1 MPPRLPD
8 RYRLNIRLGSDGDI
22 EEWLAKDDSLDRPV
36 LIRYL
41 APESSASRHDGFLAA
56 VQAAAGLTE
65 IHLQR
70 VFAAAGTSASAY
82 SVSEWDGGVTIEDR
96 IRAGEALP
104 VAEFLPNA
112 SGLCLA
118 LARFHDTGGIHGAI
132 DTTAVHYSAAHPVK
146 LGAFGR
152 KRRWSDQADD
162 TKALAEVLRA
172 AITGTHDPSV
182 MPSTV
187 ITGLHPDVDAALQ
200 EAIDGTLDAS
210 SLAYA
215 LASTIYVPPDEPEA
229 LKPWKSLA
237 LFAAIVVL
245 IAGLAAIG
253 LAADFDPDSPFLY
266 PVAGDAPTRSVPSP
280 PVVISEPDQSDA
292 LAATASVY
300 DPLGDGTE
308 SDASVENAT
317 DNARSSAWST
327 EAYSRPIRDIKD
339 GVGLVIDVDGT
350 PGAVFVSG
358 TAGTTFL
365 IGWSVSIPDDPSQWE
380 HIGRGT
386 LQEAPVRMQLPVRGG
401 GFWRLW
407 LTDLPEQAD
416 GSYRSEISDVAFT
429 S

>member
-41 APESSASRHDGFLAA
+41 APESSSSRHAGFLSA

-96 IRAGEALP
+96 IHAGEALP

-118 LARFHDTGGIHGAI
+118 LARFHATGGVHGAI

-152 KRRWSDQADD
+152 QARWSDQAND

-187 ITGLHPDVDAALQ
+187 ITGLHPDVDAAL
-200 EAIDGTLDAS
+200 EGGIAGTLDAS
-210 SLAYA
+210 ALAYA
-215 LASTIYVPPDEPEA
+215 LASTIYVPADEPEP
-229 LKPWKSLA
+229 LRPWKSLA

-266 PVAGDAPTRSVPSP
+266 PVAGETPTPTIASA
-280 PVVISEPDQSDA
+280 PVVTVPEESDD
-292 LAATASVY
+292 LSATASVY

-308 SDASVENAT
+308 SDASVANAT
-317 DNARSSAWST
+317 DGARSSTWST
-327 EAYSRPIRDIKD
+327 EAYSMPIRDIKD
-339 GVGLVIDVDGT
+339 GVGLVIGVEGT

-365 IGWSVSIPDDPSQWE
+365 IGWSATVADGPAQWE
-380 HIGRGT
+380 HVGRGT

-401 GFWRLW
+401 GFWLLW
-407 LTDLPEQAD
+407 LTDLPEQPD
-416 GSYRSEISDVAFT
+416 GSYRSEISEVAFT

>member
-8 RYRLNIRLGSDGDI
+8 RYRLNIRLGSDGDL

-41 APESSASRHDGFLAA
+41 APESSPTRHGEFLSS

-70 VFAAAGTSASAY
+70 VFAAAGTAASAY

-104 VAEFLPNA
+104 VGEFLPNA

-118 LARFHDTGGIHGAI
+118 LARFHATGGVHGAV

-152 KRRWSDQADD
+152 EPRWTDPAED

-187 ITGLHPDVDAALQ
+187 ITGLHPDVDAAL
-200 EAIDGTLDAS
+200 EEGIEGTLDAS

-215 LASTIYVPPDEPEA
+215 LASTIYVAADEPEP
-229 LKPWKSLA
+229 LRPWKSLA

-253 LAADFDPDSPFLY
+253 LAADFDPDSPFLF
-266 PVAGDAPTRSVPSP
+266 PVAGETPTPTITSP
-280 PVVISEPDQSDA
+280 PVVAAPEESDN
-292 LAATASVY
+292 LSATGFVY

-308 SDASVENAT
+308 SDESVDNAT
-317 DNARSSAWST
+317 DPSRSTSWST

-339 GVGLVIDVDGT
+339 GVGLVIKVDGT
-350 PGAVFVSG
+350 PGAVFVTG

-365 IGWSVSIPDDPSQWE
+365 IGWADTVPEDPAQWE

-386 LQEAPVRMQLPVRGG
+386 LQEAAVSVQLPVRGG

-407 LTDLPEQAD
+407 LTDLPEQPD
-416 GSYRSEISDVAFT
+416 GSYRSEISDIAFT

>member
-8 RYRLNIRLGSDGDI
+8 RYRLNIRLGSDDDI
-22 EEWLAKDDSLDRPV
+22 EEWLAKDDALDRPV

-41 APESSASRHDGFLAA
+41 APESSPSRHDEFLSS

-70 VFAAAGTSASAY
+70 VFAAAKTSASAY

-96 IRAGEALP
+96 IQAGEALP
-104 VAEFLPNA
+104 VGEFLPNA

-118 LARFHDTGGIHGAI
+118 LARFHASDGVHGSI

-152 KRRWSDQADD
+152 NPRWSDQADD

-172 AITGTHDPSV
+172 AITGTHDQSI

-187 ITGLHPDVDAALQ
+187 ITGLHPDVDVALQ
-200 EAIDGTLDAS
+200 EGIAGTLDAS

-215 LASTIYVPPDEPEA
+215 LASSIYVPPEEPEP
-229 LKPWKSLA
+229 LRPWKSLA

-245 IAGLAAIG
+245 IAGLGAIG
-253 LAADFDPDSPFLY
+253 LAADFDPDSPFLF
-266 PVAGDAPTRSVPSP
+266 PVAGETPTPTVTSP
-280 PVVISEPDQSDA
+280 PAATEQEESNA
-292 LAATASVY
+292 LTATASVY

-308 SDASVENAT
+308 SDASVGNAT
-317 DNARSSAWST
+317 DNARSSSWST

-339 GVGLVIDVDGT
+339 GVGLVIDVEGT
-350 PGAVFVSG
+350 PDEVIISG

-365 IGWSVSIPDDPSQWE
+365 VGWSDTVPDDPTHWE

-386 LQEAPVRMQLPVRGG
+386 LQVAPVRMQLPLRGG
-401 GFWRLW
+401 GVWRLW
-407 LTDLPEQAD
+407 LTDLPEQPD
-416 GSYRSEISDVAFT
+416 GSYRSEISNIAFN

>member
-41 APESSASRHDGFLAA
+41 APESSTSRHDEFLSA
-56 VQAAAGLTE
+56 VRAAAALTE

-96 IRAGEALP
+96 LRAGEALP

-118 LARFHDTGGIHGAI
+118 LAKFHSTGAVHGAI

-152 KRRWSDQADD
+152 EPRWTDRADD

-187 ITGLHPDVDAALQ
+187 ITGLHPAVDTAL
-200 EAIDGTLDAS
+200 EEGIDGTLDAS

-215 LASTIYVPPDEPEA
+215 LASTIYVPPEEPEP
-229 LKPWKSLA
+229 LRPWKSLA
-237 LFAAIVVL
+237 LFVAIVVL

-266 PVAGDAPTRSVPSP
+266 PVAGEVSTPTVTSP
-280 PVVISEPDQSDA
+280 PAAIEPETSDA
-292 LAATASVY
+292 LTAQASVY

-308 SDASVENAT
+308 SDASVGNAT
-317 DNARSSAWST
+317 DDARSTSWST

-365 IGWSVSIPDDPSQWE
+365 VGWAATIPDDPSEWE

-386 LQEAPVRMQLPVRGG
+386 LQEAPVGMQLPVRGDG
-401 GFWRLW
+401 IWRLW
-407 LTDLPEQAD
+407 LTDLPEQSD
-416 GSYRSEISDVAFT
+416 GSYRSEISNIAFT

>member
-36 LIRYL
+36 LVRYL
-41 APESSASRHDGFLAA
+41 APESSTTRHQEFLSA
-56 VQAAAGLTE
+56 VQAAAGLAE
-65 IHLQR
+65 IYLQR
-70 VFAAAGTSASAY
+70 VFAAAATSASAY

-118 LARFHDTGGIHGAI
+118 LSRFHASGGVHGAI

-152 KRRWSDQADD
+152 EPRWTDQADD

-187 ITGLHPDVDAALQ
+187 ITGLHPDVDTALQ
-200 EAIDGTLDAS
+200 EGIDGTLDAA

-215 LASTIYVPPDEPEA
+215 LASTIYVPPEEPEP
-229 LKPWKSLA
+229 LRPWKSLA
-237 LFAAIVVL
+237 LFVVIVVL

-266 PVAGDAPTRSVPSP
+266 PVAGEIPTPTVTSP
-280 PVVISEPDQSDA
+280 PVVIEPEASDA
-292 LAATASVY
+292 LTATATVY

-308 SDASVENAT
+308 SDDSVGNAT
-317 DNARSSAWST
+317 DGARASSWST

-339 GVGLVIDVDGT
+339 GVGLVIDVEGT

-365 IGWSVSIPDDPSQWE
+365 IGWSSTVPDDPAS
-380 HIGRGT
+380 GNT
-386 LQEAPVRMQLPVRGG
+386 LAGG
-401 GFWRLW
+401 PSRKLRCGCNSPCAV
-407 LTDLPEQAD
+407 TAS
-416 GSYRSEISDVAFT
+416 GGCG
-429 S
+429 

>member
-41 APESSASRHDGFLAA
+41 APESSPSRHDEFLSA
-56 VQAAAGLTE
+56 VRAAAGLTE

-104 VAEFLPNA
+104 VGEFLPNA

-118 LARFHDTGGIHGAI
+118 LAKFHESGGVHGAV

-152 KRRWSDQADD
+152 EPRWADQAED

-187 ITGLHPDVDAALQ
+187 ITGLHPDVDNALQ
-200 EAIDGTLDAS
+200 QGIDGTLDAS
-210 SLAYA
+210 ELAYT
-215 LASTIYVPPDEPEA
+215 LASTIYVPPDEPEPLA
-229 LKPWKSLA
+229 PWRSLA
-237 LFAAIVVL
+237 LFAVIVVL
-245 IAGLAAIG
+245 IVGLAAIG

-266 PVAGDAPTRSVPSP
+266 PVAAESPAPTVASP
-280 PVVISEPDQSDA
+280 PVVAVPAESNELP
-292 LAATASVY
+292 ATATVY

-308 SDASVENAT
+308 SDDSVANAT
-317 DNARSSAWST
+317 DGTRSTSWST

-339 GVGLVIDVDGT
+339 GVGLVIDVEGT

-365 IGWSVSIPDDPSQWE
+365 IGWSDSVPDDPTQWE
-380 HIGRGT
+380 HVGRGT
-386 LQEAPVRMQLPVRGG
+386 LQEAAVRMQLPVRGG
-401 GFWRLW
+401 GVWRLW
-407 LTDLPEQAD
+407 LTNLPEQPD